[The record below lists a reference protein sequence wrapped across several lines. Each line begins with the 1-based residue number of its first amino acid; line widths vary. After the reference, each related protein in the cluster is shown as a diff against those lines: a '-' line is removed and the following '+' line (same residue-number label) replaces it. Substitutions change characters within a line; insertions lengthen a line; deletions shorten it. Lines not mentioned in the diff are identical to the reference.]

1 MKSKGRGEEF
11 CYTSESMYT
20 GGRRNPKYI
29 AHDEEIKNTAK
40 QKGKGSQKTEYK
52 FRYDNFVDFDSH
64 EEFCKDLQDALQ
76 RQSVVSVTPSKSPQ
90 CVMAEREQKTCSSC
104 NSRSCDLKDSFM
116 EAWKVNWD
124 LQGISICPHCGEKAV
139 YQVRKISELPLKIH
153 DVRMAGHPARLI
165 LSKTKNWGCS
175 NCGSNISRARIPG
188 IQCVAGGEFSL
199 RLLRSI
205 FELNIAGVP
214 NGFIAEGYDLKRNYV
229 GELCRKFQAQTE
241 KIFSERR
248 NSLLADM
255 PSDTFYGETVFAQ
268 GKKYEAIFD
277 ANTDEFYTIL
287 PTEDI
292 LTVFESIASDE
303 QSQLVRKSLREPVA
317 LYAFSKIAPIRRKI
331 AAGLFEVMQTAQVE
345 CTNKITVRA
354 LYLPDEIRFWL
365 RSTITDDGINLWDLH
380 SYLSDTKNFHAF
392 YPRSGE
398 SVYLSRTRKKAKEVA
413 SFINTILRDEMRTW
427 DTESER
433 ENHNMRISRLRDFVW
448 SLQHGSSYPRLPVVK
463 RLEQALQDSEYPITE
478 RFRRLQFYNE
488 PSILSE
494 ETGYQTPRMREDN
507 GMPELTSSRIGQGI
521 PVSCLEHLLN
531 NGLLQREPGHI
542 KCVHHRKKQLDGHC
556 TLDCPFLK

>member
-20 GGRRNPKYI
+20 GDRRNPKYT
-29 AHDEEIKNTAK
+29 AHDEEIKNTAE
-40 QKGKGSQKTEYK
+40 QKDKGPQKTEYK

-64 EEFCKDLQDALQ
+64 EEFCKDLQDALH

-124 LQGISICPHCGEKAV
+124 LQGISICPRCGEKTV
-139 YQVRKISELPLKIH
+139 YQIREIPKLSLKIH
-153 DVRMAGHPARLI
+153 DVRMTGHPARLI
-165 LSKTKNWGCS
+165 LNKTRNWSCS
-175 NCGSNISRARIPG
+175 NCGHNISRTRIPG
-188 IQCVAGGEFSL
+188 IQCVAGGEFTL

-205 FELNIAGVP
+205 FELNIDGVP

-255 PSDTFYGETVFAQ
+255 PSDTFYGETVVVQ

-292 LTVFESIASDE
+292 LTVFESIASDG

-317 LYAFSKIAPIRRKI
+317 LYAFSSIAPMRRKI

-354 LYLPDEIRFWL
+354 LYLPDEIKIWL

-380 SYLSDTKNFHAF
+380 SYLSDAKNFHAF
-392 YPRSGE
+392 YPRFGKA
-398 SVYLSRTRKKAKEVA
+398 VYLSRTRKKAKEVA
-413 SFINTILRDEMRTW
+413 NFINTILRDEMKAW
-427 DTESER
+427 EAESEK
-433 ENHNMRISRLRDFVW
+433 ENRNMRIKRLRDFVW
-448 SLQHGSSYPRLPVVK
+448 SIQHGPRTPRLPVVK
-463 RLEQALQDSEYPITE
+463 LLEQALQDSEYPITE

-488 PSILSE
+488 PSLLSE
-494 ETGYQTPRMREDN
+494 ESGYQTPYMNEDN
-507 GMPELTSSRIGQGI
+507 GMPELTSSQIGRGI
-521 PVSCLEHLLN
+521 PASCLEHLLN

>member
-20 GGRRNPKYI
+20 GDRRNPKYT
-29 AHDEEIKNTAK
+29 AHDEEIKNTAE
-40 QKGKGSQKTEYK
+40 QKDKGPQKTEYK

-90 CVMAEREQKTCSSC
+90 CVMAEREHKTCISC
-104 NSRSCDLKDSFM
+104 TNPSCDLKDSFM

-124 LQGISICPHCGEKAV
+124 LQGISICPNCGVEAV
-139 YQVRKISELPLKIH
+139 YQVREIPKLSLKIH
-153 DVRMAGHPARLI
+153 DVRMTGHPARLI
-165 LSKTKNWGCS
+165 LNKTRNWSCS

-188 IQCVAGGEFSL
+188 IQCVAGGEFTL

-205 FELNIAGVP
+205 FELNVAGVP

-255 PSDTFYGETVFAQ
+255 PSDTFYGETVVVQ

-292 LTVFESIASDE
+292 LTVFESIASDG
-303 QSQLVRKSLREPVA
+303 QS
-317 LYAFSKIAPIRRKI
+317 
-331 AAGLFEVMQTAQVE
+331 
-345 CTNKITVRA
+345 
-354 LYLPDEIRFWL
+354 
-365 RSTITDDGINLWDLH
+365 
-380 SYLSDTKNFHAF
+380 
-392 YPRSGE
+392 
-398 SVYLSRTRKKAKEVA
+398 
-413 SFINTILRDEMRTW
+413 
-427 DTESER
+427 
-433 ENHNMRISRLRDFVW
+433 
-448 SLQHGSSYPRLPVVK
+448 
-463 RLEQALQDSEYPITE
+463 
-478 RFRRLQFYNE
+478 
-488 PSILSE
+488 
-494 ETGYQTPRMREDN
+494 
-507 GMPELTSSRIGQGI
+507 
-521 PVSCLEHLLN
+521 
-531 NGLLQREPGHI
+531 
-542 KCVHHRKKQLDGHC
+542 
-556 TLDCPFLK
+556 

>member
-20 GGRRNPKYI
+20 GDRRNPKYT
-29 AHDEEIKNTAK
+29 AHDEEIKNTAE
-40 QKGKGSQKTEYK
+40 QKDKGPQKTEYK
-52 FRYDNFVDFDSH
+52 FRYDDFVDFDSH

-124 LQGISICPHCGEKAV
+124 LQGISICPNCGVEAV
-139 YQVRKISELPLKIH
+139 YQVRKIPKLSLKIH

-165 LSKTKNWGCS
+165 LNKTRNWSCS

-188 IQCVAGGEFSL
+188 IQCVAGGEFTL

-205 FELNIAGVP
+205 FELNVAGVP

-255 PSDTFYGETVFAQ
+255 PSDTFYGETVVVQ

-277 ANTDEFYTIL
+277 VNTDEFYTIL

-292 LTVFESIASDE
+292 LTVFESIASDG

-345 CTNKITVRA
+345 CSNKITVRA
-354 LYLPDEIRFWL
+354 LYLPNEIRFWL
-365 RSTITDDGINLWDLH
+365 RNIITDDGINLWDLH

-392 YPRSGE
+392 YPRSGKA
-398 SVYLSRTRKKAKEVA
+398 VYLSRTRKKAKEVA
-413 SFINTILRDEMRTW
+413 NFINTILRDEMKAW
-427 DTESER
+427 EAESEK
-433 ENHNMRISRLRDFVW
+433 ENRNMRISQLQDFVW
-448 SLQHGSSYPRLPVVK
+448 SIQHGPRTPRLPVVK
-463 RLEQALQDSEYPITE
+463 LLEQALQDSEYPITE

-488 PSILSE
+488 PSLLSE
-494 ETGYQTPRMREDN
+494 EAGYQTPYMNEDN
-507 GMPELTSSRIGQGI
+507 GMPELSSSQIGRGI

-531 NGLLQREPGHI
+531 NGLLQKEPGHI
-542 KCVHHRKKQLDGHC
+542 KCVHHRKEQLEGYC

>member
-20 GGRRNPKYI
+20 GGRRNPKYV

-40 QKGKGSQKTEYK
+40 QKGKGPQKTEYK

-76 RQSVVSVTPSKSPQ
+76 RQSVVSVAPSKSPQ
-90 CVMAEREQKTCSSC
+90 CVMAEREHKTCISC
-104 NSRSCDLKDSFM
+104 TNPSCDLKDSFM

-124 LQGISICPHCGEKAV
+124 LQGISICPHCGEKTV
-139 YQVRKISELPLKIH
+139 YQVREIAKLLLKIH
-153 DVRMAGHPARLI
+153 DVRMTGHPARLI
-165 LSKTKNWGCS
+165 LNKTRNWSCS
-175 NCGSNISRARIPG
+175 NCGHNISRTRIPG
-188 IQCVAGGEFSL
+188 IQHVAGGEFTL

-205 FELNIAGVP
+205 FELNVAGVP

-229 GELCRKFQAQTE
+229 GELCRKFQTQTE

-248 NSLLADM
+248 NSLLATM
-255 PSDTFYGETVFAQ
+255 PSDAFYSETVFVQ

-277 ANTDEFYTIL
+277 ANTDKFYTIL

-303 QSQLVRKSLREPVA
+303 PSQLVRKSLREPVA
-317 LYAFSKIAPIRRKI
+317 LYAFSAIAPMHRKL

-345 CTNKITVRA
+345 CKDKYTIRD
-354 LYLPDEIRFWL
+354 LYLPDEIKLWL
-365 RSTITDDGINLWDLH
+365 RNVVVDDSINLRDLH
-380 SYLSDTKNFHAF
+380 TYLSDTKNFHAF
-392 YPRSGE
+392 YPLVGKP
-398 SVYLSRTRKKAKEVA
+398 VYLSRTRKKAKEVA
-413 SFINTILRDEMRTW
+413 NFIDTILKDEMKAW
-427 DTESER
+427 ETEVEKETS
-433 ENHNMRISRLRDFVW
+433 NMRVTRLQDFAW
-448 SLQHGSSYPRLPVVK
+448 SLQHESKGPRLPVTV
-463 RLEQALQDSEYPITE
+463 LIEQALQDSEYPITE

-494 ETGYQTPRMREDN
+494 ETGYQIPRISEDN
-507 GMPELTSSRIGQGI
+507 GMPELTSSQIGQGI

-531 NGLLQREPGHI
+531 NGLLQTEPGHI
-542 KCVHHRKKQLDGHC
+542 KCLRHRKKQLEGHC
-556 TLDCPFLK
+556 TLDCPFLE

>member
-20 GGRRNPKYI
+20 GDRRNPKYT
-29 AHDEEIKNTAK
+29 AHDEEIKNTAE
-40 QKGKGSQKTEYK
+40 QKDKGPQKTEYK

-90 CVMAEREQKTCSSC
+90 CVMAEREHKTCISC
-104 NSRSCDLKDSFM
+104 TNPSCDLKDSFM

-124 LQGISICPHCGEKAV
+124 LQGISICPNCGVEAV
-139 YQVRKISELPLKIH
+139 YQVREIPKLSLKIH
-153 DVRMAGHPARLI
+153 DVRMTGHPARLI
-165 LSKTKNWGCS
+165 LNKTRNWSCS

-188 IQCVAGGEFSL
+188 IQCVAGGEFTL

-205 FELNIAGVP
+205 FELNVAGVP

-255 PSDTFYGETVFAQ
+255 PSDTFYGETVVVQ

-292 LTVFESIASDE
+292 LTVFESIASDG

-317 LYAFSKIAPIRRKI
+317 LYAFSSIAPMRRRI

-354 LYLPDEIRFWL
+354 LYLPDEIKIWL

-380 SYLSDTKNFHAF
+380 SYLSDAKTFHAF
-392 YPRSGE
+392 YPRFGKA
-398 SVYLSRTRKKAKEVA
+398 VYLSRTRKKAKEVA
-413 SFINTILRDEMRTW
+413 NFINTILRDEMKAW
-427 DTESER
+427 EAESEK
-433 ENHNMRISRLRDFVW
+433 ENRNMRIKRLRDFVW
-448 SLQHGSSYPRLPVVK
+448 SIQHGPRTPRLPVVK
-463 RLEQALQDSEYPITE
+463 LLEQALQDSEYPITE

-488 PSILSE
+488 PSLLSE
-494 ETGYQTPRMREDN
+494 ETGYQTPHMSEDN
-507 GMPELTSSRIGQGI
+507 GMPELTSSQIGRGL
-521 PVSCLEHLLN
+521 PVSCLEQLLK

-542 KCVHHRKKQLDGHC
+542 KCVHHRKKQSEGCC